1 MTVEKFKNDSG
12 KFLLRGMFYERV
24 GADKTGVLYS
34 LKDQDHQGFPSLKRL
49 YLETGDLTE
58 YEFVKN
64 YMASVEH
71 WDDLCACIWFE
82 PLIKEWRRELFLRI
96 QSEALKNIIAE
107 SKRDGATKLQANKY
121 LLERGWEPKTATVNK
136 RGRPSKAAIQ
146 EAAEDLFTD
155 EKRLQDD
162 YERLMKG
169 EITPNG

>member
-1 MTVEKFKNDSG
+1 MSVEKFKNDSG

-34 LKDQDHQGFPSLKRL
+34 LKDVDHCGFPSLKRL
-49 YLETGDLTE
+49 YLEMGDVTE
-58 YEFVKN
+58 YRFVKE

-71 WDDLCACIWFE
+71 WDSLCECIWFE

-96 QSEALKNIIAE
+96 QSEALANIQAE
-107 SKRDGATKLQANKY
+107 AKKDGPSKLSANKY
-121 LLERGWEPKTATVNK
+121 LLERGWEPKNTQTNK
-136 RGRPSKAAIQ
+136 RGRPSKESIR